1 MEIVLNMGLL
11 GQDGV
16 ADAAASQCAG
26 AVNTIMRLYE
36 NYFLDTITFITS
48 LQKVGK

>member
-1 MEIVLNMGLL
+1 MMCIVHWTAVLLATTAVPMMGIMENVTFVMH
-11 GQDGV
+11 
-16 ADAAASQCAG
+16 
-26 AVNTIMRLYE
+26 RYE

>member
-1 MEIVLNMGLL
+1 MMCIVHWTAVLL
-11 GQDGV
+11 
-16 ADAAASQCAG
+16 ATT
-26 AVNTIMRLYE
+26 AVPMNVNFVMRRYE